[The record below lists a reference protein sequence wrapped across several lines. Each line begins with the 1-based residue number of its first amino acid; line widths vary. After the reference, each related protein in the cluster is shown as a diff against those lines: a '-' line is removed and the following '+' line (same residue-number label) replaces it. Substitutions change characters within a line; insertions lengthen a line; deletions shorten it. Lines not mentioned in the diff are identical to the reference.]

1 VSACVCVWKDLDVS
15 DHTRYDPITVTEGTT
30 HLVLEYPLTP
40 IRGREAIVTAYTQPT
55 AMIFPAVLSLS
66 RLFRWMAYVMVYHRS
81 QVITVSVK
89 IDNSLAKTVRNPAT
103 WQPAP
108 AGS

>member
-1 VSACVCVWKDLDVS
+1 MDISGHNKF
-15 DHTRYDPITVTEGTT
+15 DPITVKEGTT

-40 IRGREAIVTAYTQPT
+40 IRGRDAMVTAYSQPT
-55 AMIFPAVLSLS
+55 AMILPAVLSLS

-103 WQPAP
+103 WQPPP
-108 AGS
+108 AESQIHFRI